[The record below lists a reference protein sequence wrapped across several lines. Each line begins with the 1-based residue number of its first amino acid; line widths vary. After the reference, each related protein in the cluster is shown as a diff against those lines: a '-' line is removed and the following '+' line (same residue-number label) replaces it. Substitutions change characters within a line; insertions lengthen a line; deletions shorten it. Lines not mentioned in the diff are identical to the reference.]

1 MNKLIEFFKSL
12 FRAEKEETEPT
23 QSELLHLTLD
33 LGDEIEAKLALFS
46 FNLSRVDFKEE
57 YKKDKIFLDQMIEW
71 NQRVN
76 FSQSSILDEL
86 KIMNQAQGRQLD
98 GK

>member
-1 MNKLIEFFKSL
+1 MNKIIEFFKSL
-12 FRAEKEETEPT
+12 FSVEKEEAEPT

-57 YKKDKIFLDQMIEW
+57 YKKDQKFLDQMVEW
-71 NQRVN
+71 NQRAN

-86 KIMNQAQGRQLD
+86 KIMSQAQGKVLD

>member
-12 FRAEKEETEPT
+12 FSAKKEDPEPT

-46 FNLSRVDFKEE
+46 FNLSRIDFKEE
-57 YKKDKIFLDQMIEW
+57 YKKDQIFLDQMIEW

-86 KIMNQAQGRQLD
+86 KIMSQAQEKVLD